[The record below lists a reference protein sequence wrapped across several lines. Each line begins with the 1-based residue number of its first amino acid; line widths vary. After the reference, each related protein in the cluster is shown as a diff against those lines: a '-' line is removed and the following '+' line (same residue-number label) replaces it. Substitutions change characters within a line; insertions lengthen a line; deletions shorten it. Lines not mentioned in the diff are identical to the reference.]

1 MLSENIILWYLAT
14 ALRFRSVM
22 LCPNLITLRS
32 KGRNH
37 LLKELE
43 QLKHSQS
50 MKSVAAN
57 KVTTK

>member
-1 MLSENIILWYLAT
+1 MLSENIILWYLPT
-14 ALRFRSVM
+14 ASRFRYVM

-32 KGRNH
+32 KGRYH
-37 LLKELE
+37 LLRELE
-43 QLKHSQS
+43 KLKYSPS